1 MVVTLWYRAPEL
13 LLGCETYGPA
23 IDVWSLGAVFAELLT
38 LKPLMPGKV
47 MAAEFIAEFIAESSS
62 TNFTLLLA
70 LLLNSVS
77 NFLSQGELD
86 QIERI
91 FRLLGT
97 PTESSWPGVTK
108 LPHMRKVS
116 PRE

>member
-47 MAAEFIAEFIAESSS
+47 MTAEFIAEFIAESSS
-62 TNFTLLLA
+62 TNFTHLLA

>member
-47 MAAEFIAEFIAESSS
+47 IIAELIAE
-62 TNFTLLLA
+62 
-70 LLLNSVS
+70 
-77 NFLSQGELD
+77 
-86 QIERI
+86 
-91 FRLLGT
+91 
-97 PTESSWPGVTK
+97 
-108 LPHMRKVS
+108 
-116 PRE
+116 